1 MHEVQVDVQ
10 KIGFVSGRVHDVAVP
25 NFLGEG
31 GGVAHNF
38 LNDLECVVSQYVRLY
53 SYCMDSISGVGVVD
67 KVVAV
72 LRSLEANGPSSLVEL
87 QEATGMPRATA
98 HRLASALEDHGLVRR
113 ETNGKFA
120 LGMGLVS
127 MGKAASSALPLMDIA
142 RPVLDS
148 LRTTTGES
156 VQLYVHEGDGR
167 RCVVSLESPHGL
179 RWIVPEG
186 SLLPLDAGSAG
197 HVLAGARIDKRGWI
211 QSIGEREAGV
221 ASVSAPVV
229 NAQGNII
236 AAISVSGPIER
247 LSRKPGE
254 RHGTAVVN
262 AAQALGKLL

>member
-1 MHEVQVDVQ
+1 
-10 KIGFVSGRVHDVAVP
+10 
-25 NFLGEG
+25 
-31 GGVAHNF
+31 
-38 LNDLECVVSQYVRLY
+38 
-53 SYCMDSISGVGVVD
+53 MDSISGVGVVD

-72 LRSLEANGPSSLVEL
+72 LRALEANGPLSLVEL
-87 QEATGMPRATA
+87 QDATGMPRATA

-127 MGKAASSALPLMDIA
+127 MGKAASSALPLTEIA
-142 RPVLDS
+142 RPVLDA
-148 LRTTTGES
+148 LRTATGES
-156 VQLYVHEGDGR
+156 VQLYMREGEGR

-186 SLLPLDAGSAG
+186 SLLPLNAGSAG
-197 HVLAGARIDKRGWI
+197 HVLAGERVDKRGWI

-229 NAQGNII
+229 NAQGMVV
-236 AAISVSGPIER
+236 AAISGGGPIER

-254 RHGTAVVN
+254 RHGAAVVG
-262 AAQALGKLL
+262 AAKDLAKLL

>member
-1 MHEVQVDVQ
+1 
-10 KIGFVSGRVHDVAVP
+10 
-25 NFLGEG
+25 
-31 GGVAHNF
+31 
-38 LNDLECVVSQYVRLY
+38 
-53 SYCMDSISGVGVVD
+53 MDSISGVGVVD

-72 LRSLEANGPSSLVEL
+72 MRALETNGPLSLIEL
-87 QEATGMPRATA
+87 QDATGMPRATA

-127 MGKAASSALPLMDIA
+127 MGKAASSALPLTEIA
-142 RPVLDS
+142 RPVLDT
-148 LRTTTGES
+148 LRTATGES
-156 VQLYVHEGDGR
+156 VQLYMREGEGR

-186 SLLPLDAGSAG
+186 SLLPLNAGSAG
-197 HVLAGARIDKRGWI
+197 HVLAGERVDKRGWI

-229 NAQGNII
+229 NAQGMVV

-254 RHGTAVVN
+254 RHGAAVVN
-262 AAQALGKLL
+262 AARDLAKLL